1 MFIKVYTFD
10 VQECTPLYNKNVHSC
25 FIKVYILV
33 IVLYSTKYRDKIQ
46 PSHSIAPSNKYVY
59 ILLKYALKRKI
70 INLQIIDYNSKNIKI
85 YVSNIKTYIIFADK
99 ELSLI

>member
-1 MFIKVYTFD
+1 MYTLYT
-10 VQECTPLYNKNVHSC
+10 QECTLSQYNNVHSYHT
-25 FIKVYILV
+25 KVYILV

-46 PSHSIAPSNKYVY
+46 PSHSITPSNKYVY
-59 ILLKYALKRKI
+59 ILLKYALKCKI
-70 INLQIIDYNSKNIKI
+70 VNLQIIDYNSKNIKI